1 MHSMGGTRLP
11 ALLTQP
17 AETTS
22 AANDN
27 TPAELYEFAAL
38 YDGTISMGKL
48 YGATVDGFKGNIFKQ
63 AGEFWF
69 EWGPSSLRSSRKIE
83 LPEKA
88 RDPLNFVNASRFA
101 HRPVPAR
108 EWFVPDLIPARNVTI
123 LNGDGGVG
131 KSLLALQIAAAAAM
145 GCETLGMEPT
155 ADRVLYIGA
164 EDEADEF
171 HRRLAD
177 ITATLD
183 RDLASLT
190 SLQVLSLA
198 DSDAIL
204 AAPDKAGRMRPT
216 DLWREICEHVEKW
229 RPRFVVLD
237 TAADLFGGEEIKRN
251 HVRAFIAML
260 RKLALEGDLAIL
272 LLAHPSLD
280 GMRSGTG
287 SSGSTA
293 WNNSV
298 RSRLYLT
305 KPTGDGAD
313 PDARVLKTMK
323 ANYGKAGDE
332 IKLKW
337 KAGAF
342 ILDDGKPSP
351 ANVLLQARAERIF
364 KELLGKINDSGDRVA
379 KTPGLNYA
387 PKIMAKRPDA
397 DGVKVKEFEAA
408 MSSLMAAGEVVV
420 KWVGPPSRQRQMLD
434 FKDAA

>member
-1 MHSMGGTRLP
+1 MTP
-11 ALLTQP
+11 ATQHDNEP
-17 AETTS
+17 V

-27 TPAELYEFAAL
+27 TPVADDRYDALQRRYGGRVRLGCLIDARVDSEL
-38 YDGTISMGKL
+38 GVI
-48 YGATVDGFKGNIFKQ
+48 
-63 AGEFWF
+63 
-69 EWGPSSLRSSRKIE
+69 KIE
-83 LPEKA
+83 SDGAIIFTPEGGKPRILEQ
-88 RDPLNFVNASRFA
+88 RDPLNFVNAARWAS
-101 HRPVPAR
+101 RPVPSR
-108 EWFVPDLIPARNVTI
+108 EWFVQDLIPARNVSI

-145 GCETLGMEPT
+145 GVETLGMEPT

-164 EDEADEF
+164 EDENDEF

-177 ITATLD
+177 ITAALD

-204 AAPDKAGRMRPT
+204 AAPDKAGRMHPT
-216 DLWREICEHVEKW
+216 DLWQEICEHVEKW
-229 RPRFVVLD
+229 RPRFIVLD

-280 GMRSGTG
+280 GMRSGSG

-305 KPTGDGAD
+305 KPAGDGAD

-323 ANYGKAGDE
+323 ANYSTAGGE

-342 ILDDGKPSP
+342 VLDDGKPSP
-351 ANVLLQARAERIF
+351 ASALIQARAERIF
-364 KELLGKINDSGDRVA
+364 RELLFKINDSGDRVA

-397 DGVKVKEFEAA
+397 NGVKVKEFEAA
-408 MSSLMAAGEVVV
+408 MNSLMAAGEVVV